1 MKDGKKAEVQ
11 GKRISKMFAHLT
23 TRYKQMAKEGG
34 GDALD
39 GGDSR

>member
-11 GKRISKMFAHLT
+11 GKRISKMFAQQDIS
-23 TRYKQMAKEGG
+23 RWPKEGG
-34 GDALD
+34 GEALD